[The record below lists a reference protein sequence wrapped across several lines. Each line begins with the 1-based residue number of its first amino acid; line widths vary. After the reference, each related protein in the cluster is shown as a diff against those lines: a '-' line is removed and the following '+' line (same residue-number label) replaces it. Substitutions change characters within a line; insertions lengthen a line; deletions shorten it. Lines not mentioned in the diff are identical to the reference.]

1 MFQSFDLATKR
12 STHKLSR
19 AFGTAW
25 HPPQMVTA
33 PVPGMRYRRIEVRG
47 AAYFV
52 AMAGSGSPVLLLH
65 GFPQTHYSWR
75 RVVPSLARTHRVVAA
90 DLRGYGA
97 TEAPAGG
104 PHGEGYS
111 KRELAADV
119 VELADVLGFE
129 RFGLVG
135 HDRGG
140 RVAYRLA
147 LDHAA
152 RVERLAVLNVLPT
165 IEQFDRMG
173 GGPSLG
179 YWPWFL
185 LAQPAP
191 FPERLVAAER
201 EHFLRFVFESWAE
214 RPDAI
219 DQEAF
224 SQYLRAL
231 TDATIASMCCDYRA
245 SFWLDRADDEADRRT
260 GQQIKCPVLVVI
272 GDAEEQLADAGAV
285 WGRWAT
291 DVTATTVPGGHFLP
305 EEAPNELGAVLDGFL
320 APA

>member
-25 HPPQMVTA
+25 HPPQMVTG

-119 VELADVLGFE
+119 VELADVLASNGSAWW
-129 RFGLVG
+129 G
-135 HDRGG
+135 
-140 RVAYRLA
+140 
-147 LDHAA
+147 
-152 RVERLAVLNVLPT
+152 
-165 IEQFDRMG
+165 
-173 GGPSLG
+173 
-179 YWPWFL
+179 
-185 LAQPAP
+185 
-191 FPERLVAAER
+191 
-201 EHFLRFVFESWAE
+201 
-214 RPDAI
+214 
-219 DQEAF
+219 
-224 SQYLRAL
+224 
-231 TDATIASMCCDYRA
+231 TIAAAA
-245 SFWLDRADDEADRRT
+245 SPIGSRSTMPRGWSAWLS
-260 GQQIKCPVLVVI
+260 
-272 GDAEEQLADAGAV
+272 
-285 WGRWAT
+285 
-291 DVTATTVPGGHFLP
+291 
-305 EEAPNELGAVLDGFL
+305 
-320 APA
+320 